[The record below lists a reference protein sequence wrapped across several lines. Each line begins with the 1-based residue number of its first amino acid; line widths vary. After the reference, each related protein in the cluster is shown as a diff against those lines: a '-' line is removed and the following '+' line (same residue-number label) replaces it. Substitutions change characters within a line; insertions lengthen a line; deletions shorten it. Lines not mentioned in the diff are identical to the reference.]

1 MPGQPP
7 VDGVSLVPLLD
18 GQMTARPRPLGFML
32 WNGKGDGEFKTADFV
47 SDTQGVWIDG
57 RYKLVVGPD
66 KRKSKNANQVRLFDI
81 YADPAEKMDLADKQ
95 PEIVKRM
102 QAALDTWRRD
112 VRASYDGRD
121 YPSKP

>member
-1 MPGQPP
+1 MRC
-7 VDGVSLVPLLD
+7 LLRNHPE
-18 GQMTARPRPLGFML
+18 RPR
-32 WNGKGDGEFKTADFV
+32 W
-47 SDTQGVWIDG
+47 QGQRELTLRGAWIDG
-57 RYKLVVGPD
+57 RYKLVVGPA
-66 KRKSKNANQVRLFDI
+66 KRKNKNADQVRLFDI
-81 YADPAEKMDLADKQ
+81 YADPAEKTNLADKQ

>member
-1 MPGQPP
+1 M
-7 VDGVSLVPLLD
+7 
-18 GQMTARPRPLGFML
+18 
-32 WNGKGDGEFKTADFV
+32 N
-47 SDTQGVWIDG
+47 
-57 RYKLVVGPD
+57 
-66 KRKSKNANQVRLFDI
+66 
-81 YADPAEKMDLADKQ
+81 LADKQ